1 MSASNLQ
8 IYSLI
13 NVFVNGTMAAEEAS
27 CSIDQNTNS
36 QIVKTVAK
44 GYAGE
49 SPGAAMSEC
58 SIEMVNPSAGFELAQ
73 VQMLDA
79 MDQLVPVQ
87 FTFYVA
93 SNELVFNGFVISR
106 SLSHAVDSESKISFK
121 ARGSFSSFTNLAP

>member
-1 MSASNLQ
+1 MGSVSNIQ

-13 NVFVNGTMAAEEAS
+13 EVFINGVLAAEEAS
-27 CSIDQNTNS
+27 CTIDQATNS

-49 SPGAAMSEC
+49 SPGAPMSEC
-58 SIEMVNPSAGFELAQ
+58 SIEMVNPVTGFEVAQ
-73 VQMLDA
+73 VSLLLA
-79 MDQLVPVQ
+79 MDTLVPVQ

-106 SLSHAVDSESKISFK
+106 SLNHAIDSESKISFHC
-121 ARGSFSSFTNLAP
+121 RGSFSSFTPLS